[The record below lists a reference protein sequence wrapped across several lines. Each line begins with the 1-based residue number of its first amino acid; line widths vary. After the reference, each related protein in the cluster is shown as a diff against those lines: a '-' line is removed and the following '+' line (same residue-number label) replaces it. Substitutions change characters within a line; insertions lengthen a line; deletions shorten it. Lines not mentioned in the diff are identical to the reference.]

1 MPNWCK
7 NEVKIEGDEEEIKHF
22 LETCFVDG
30 ELGFEKIIP
39 YPESAPS
46 RDDQPDDLRERINH
60 PFAKWY
66 KDFGYDWCIE
76 TWGTKWGASEQK
88 NDLTSYT
95 DEIELAFLTAWSPP
109 EGIYN
114 ALNERFPNT
123 SISWFYREEGM
134 QIAGY
139 LPN

>member
-7 NEVKIEGDEEEIKHF
+7 NKVRIEGDEEEIKHF

-30 ELGFEKIIP
+30 ELEFEKIIP

-66 KDFGYDWCIE
+66 NDFGYDWCIE

-88 NDLTSYT
+88 NDLKSYP
-95 DEIELAFLTAWSPP
+95 EKIELYFLTAWSPP
-109 EGIYN
+109 EGIH
-114 ALNERFPNT
+114 AKIKEMLPSC
-123 SISWFYREEGM
+123 SITWFYREEWDAICGW
-134 QIAGY
+134 
-139 LPN
+139 L

>member
-7 NEVKIEGDEEEIKHF
+7 NKVRIEGDEEEIKHF

-30 ELGFEKIIP
+30 ELEFEKIIP

-66 KDFGYDWCIE
+66 NDFGYDWCIE

-88 NDLTSYT
+88 NDLKSYL
-95 DEIELAFLTAWSPP
+95 EKIELYFLTAWRPP
-109 EGIYN
+109 EGIH
-114 ALNERFPNT
+114 AKIKEMLPSC
-123 SISWFYREEGM
+123 SITWFYREEWDAICGW
-134 QIAGY
+134 
-139 LPN
+139 L